1 MVAAP
6 DQMMVLTRR
15 AAEKAYER
23 FAETGYWSK
32 LMRKCCAGGVGL
44 ASRASSILVSYRS
57 LANYARWRLALLKA
71 LPVSMG
77 CL

>member
-1 MVAAP
+1 MIETDVSVVLVALGSFSGI
-6 DQMMVLTRR
+6 V
-15 AAEKAYER
+15 
-23 FAETGYWSK
+23 
-32 LMRKCCAGGVGL
+32 
-44 ASRASSILVSYRS
+44 ILVSYRS